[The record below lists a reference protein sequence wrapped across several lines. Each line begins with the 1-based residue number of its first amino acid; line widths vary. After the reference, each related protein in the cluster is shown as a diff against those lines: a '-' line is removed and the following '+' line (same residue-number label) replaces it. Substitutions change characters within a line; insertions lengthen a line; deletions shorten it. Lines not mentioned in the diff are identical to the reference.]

1 MCFYQCPHQPH
12 TSRDSG
18 DPREA
23 VTRNLSPLSTR
34 PWGIQAHEGGISA
47 HTERAVGGWIWEG
60 LDSEFQMLQLLRIV
74 QDPGSRQE
82 GCSLAPGDTWVML
95 LSLALTHIVLSPC
108 RGLCLAFIEHIKW
121 LEGDYPGVALPA
133 FCWLSRKKE
142 LSFLISYWKPKSK
155 LNGNKTLIKSYSSAF

>member
-1 MCFYQCPHQPH
+1 M
-12 TSRDSG
+12 
-18 DPREA
+18 
-23 VTRNLSPLSTR
+23 
-34 PWGIQAHEGGISA
+34 
-47 HTERAVGGWIWEG
+47 
-60 LDSEFQMLQLLRIV
+60 RIV

-82 GCSLAPGDTWVML
+82 GCSLAPGDAWVML

-108 RGLCLAFIEHIKW
+108 RGLCLAFTEHIKW

-133 FCWLSRKKE
+133 FCWLSGKKE